1 MYNHNCSLMSDC
13 YILLAKLRL
22 CILSLERHF
31 SQETT
36 WVAFNVRYKLEIMKT
51 VVDSF
56 QKCLGH
62 LKKASQDSCLSLAQ
76 MFKLKTSWREILLF

>member
-36 WVAFNVRYKLEIMKT
+36 LIAFNVRYKLEIMKT

-56 QKCLGH
+56 QKRLSH
-62 LKKASQDSCLSLAQ
+62 FKKS
-76 MFKLKTSWREILLF
+76 

>member
-1 MYNHNCSLMSDC
+1 MSDC

-31 SQETT
+31 LQETT
-36 WVAFNVRYKLEIMKT
+36 VVAFNVRYKLEIIKA

-56 QKCLGH
+56 QKRLGH
-62 LKKASQDSCLSLAQ
+62 FRKVSQDSCLS
-76 MFKLKTSWREILLF
+76 